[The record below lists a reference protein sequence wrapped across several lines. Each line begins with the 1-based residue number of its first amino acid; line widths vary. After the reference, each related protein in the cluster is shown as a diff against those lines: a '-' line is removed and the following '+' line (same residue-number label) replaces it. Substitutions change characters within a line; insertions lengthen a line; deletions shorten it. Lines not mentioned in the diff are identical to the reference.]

1 MKRIAILT
9 DSGTDVPQAYIEQY
23 GIDVLP
29 LGINYA
35 ALSYRD
41 RVDITT
47 EQVIDRLSIEIPRT
61 SLPSVGETLE
71 LLRRIRARGIR
82 QVIAVT
88 ISSGLSG
95 TYGML
100 RMVAKEFDG
109 MEIRVIDTKNIGI
122 GAGITAIRAAELAES
137 GMCMDEIERALRANL
152 RRTKVFFCV
161 DTLKYLQKGGRIGLV
176 TAAMGTLLGIH
187 PMISCNEDGVYYTV
201 KKARG
206 IKAAQEAAVQ
216 QLVQLAASQ
225 ERFDLLVAHGGAEER
240 AQKLAEALREQI
252 PAFRNLIV
260 APVSPALVVHTGPG
274 LVGAGIQI
282 Y

>member
-1 MKRIAILT
+1 MKQIAILT
-9 DSGTDVPQAYIEQY
+9 DTGTDVPQAYIERY

-71 LLRRIRARGIR
+71 LLRRIRSRGIR

-137 GMCMDEIERALRANL
+137 GMCMDEIERTLLANL

-206 IKAAQEAAVQ
+206 IKAVQEAAVQ
-216 QLVQLAASQ
+216 QLVQLAAGQ

-260 APVSPALVVHTGPG
+260 TPVSPALVVHTGPG